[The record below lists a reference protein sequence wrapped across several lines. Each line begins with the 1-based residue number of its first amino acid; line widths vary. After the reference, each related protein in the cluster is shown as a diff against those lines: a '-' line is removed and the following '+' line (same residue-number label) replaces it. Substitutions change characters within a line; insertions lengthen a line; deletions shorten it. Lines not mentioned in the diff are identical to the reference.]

1 MNHLGHWKIIY
12 LEKFDFVEQQQ
23 NKKYYL
29 QPFFF
34 ALFLA
39 VGVLLGTVLVPAG
52 PGMYSGQGNRISEVM
67 GLIEGYYV
75 DTVNADD
82 LEEKA
87 ITDLLQGLDPH
98 SVFIP
103 AKDIEA
109 VNEPLEGEFDGIGVE
124 FNILDDTV
132 YVVNIIEGG
141 PSEKAGLQ
149 AGDRIITVDDSLFSG
164 TKLTNERVVKTL
176 KGRRGTSVNVGIKRY
191 GKKEL
196 LPIEIVRGTIP
207 VHSVDAH
214 FMIDNQTGYIKL
226 VRFSATTSDEV
237 RDALHALKGSGMQ
250 NLVLDLRGNPG
261 GYLNAAIQVA
271 DEFLNGKK
279 LIVYTEGRTQARKT
293 YKAGRRGNFEDGKL
307 VVLLDEQSASA
318 SEIVSG
324 AIQDWDRGII
334 VGRRSYGKGLVQ
346 EPFELTDHSVIRLTI
361 SRYYTPTGRS
371 IQKSYQDGYEKYQME
386 VYDRWENGEL
396 ENQDSVKSIDS
407 LKYTTPAGRIFYGGG
422 GIYPDIFVGLDT
434 SFSRSTVSAIYQKA
448 LHRRF
453 VYQYLEQNREEL
465 KKYATAM
472 QFARNFRF
480 SAKDHKAF
488 IEILNEAGIQIPE
501 PDMENTLNYLF
512 TDMRALLA
520 RQLFDINAFYMVSN
534 QDDHFIK
541 AAMKSLNEYDKLLA
555 PEEH

>member
-1 MNHLGHWKIIY
+1 MENR
-12 LEKFDFVEQQQ
+12 Q

-39 VGVLLGTVLVPAG
+39 GGVLIGTMLVPAG
-52 PGMYSGQGNRISEVM
+52 SGTFSGQGNRMSEVM

-75 DTVNADD
+75 DTVDSD
-82 LEEKA
+82 GLEEKA
-87 ITDLLQGLDPH
+87 IADLLQGLDPH
-98 SVFIP
+98 SVFIS
-103 AKDIEA
+103 ARDIDA

-132 YVVNIIEGG
+132 YIVNVIDGG
-141 PSEKAGLQ
+141 PSSKAGLQ

-164 TKLTNERVVKTL
+164 TELSNERVVKTL
-176 KGRRGTSVNVGIKRY
+176 KGRRGTTVKVGIKRY
-191 GKKEL
+191 GKSEL
-196 LPIEIVRGTIP
+196 VPIEIVRGTIP

-214 FMIDNQTGYIKL
+214 FMIDKETGYIKL
-226 VRFSATTSDEV
+226 VRFSATTPEEV
-237 RDALHALKGSGMQ
+237 RSALQNLKGLGMQ

-261 GYLNAAIQVA
+261 GYLSAAKEVA
-271 DEFLNGKK
+271 DEFLDGKK
-279 LIVYTEGRTQARKT
+279 MIVYTEGRTQPRKS
-293 YKAGRRGNFEDGKL
+293 YKAGRRGNFETGKL
-307 VVLLDEQSASA
+307 VVLVDEQSASA

-386 VYDRWENGEL
+386 VYNRWEHGEL
-396 ENQDSVKSIDS
+396 ENPDSVKSIDS
-407 LKYTTPAGRIFYGGG
+407 LRYTTPAGRVVYGGG

-434 SFSRSTVSAIYQKA
+434 SFNRAAVSSVYQKA
-448 LHRRF
+448 IHRRF
-453 VYQYLEQNREEL
+453 VYQYLETNRETL
-465 KKYATAM
+465 KRYKSAEQYSK
-472 QFARNFRF
+472 NFRF
-480 SAKDHKAF
+480 SSADRMAF
-488 IEILNEAGIQIPE
+488 LEILKEAGIDVPE
-501 PDMENTLNYLF
+501 TDRENTLNYIF

-520 RQLFDINAFYMVSN
+520 RQLFDVNAYFMVSN
-534 QDDHFIK
+534 QDDHIIRE
-541 AAMKSLNEYDKLLA
+541 AMNSLTSYDKYLA
-555 PEEH
+555 AQD